1 MHRAQ
6 FPSKSGDRF
15 VWRPVPCAL
24 TRINKNLD
32 EVVSRVLFAFSG
44 DPSDIRAIQA
54 LSADHELEVATL
66 TLDLGQ
72 REDLDAVR
80 ERALEAGA
88 VRAHVIDAREALVS
102 DLLLPALRAGGA
114 SDGTI
119 PLARALC
126 AALIARWLTEV
137 ADMEIAPALAH
148 GSLHDA
154 QSVRFVE
161 LVEGLRP
168 GSRARVRAAGASLE
182 SGDSLVEATH
192 VSLLARLREMTPY
205 EATPET
211 SALFR
216 LTRPPGAGADTPA
229 VVEIGFERGT
239 PVSLNGIRMPLIE
252 MLDSLDTICGAQG
265 FGRFDGVELRPSPAL
280 PIREVG
286 EAPAVLALAA
296 AYDALERRVLPADL
310 YDLKQQLAVD
320 FRALVRQ
327 GRWFTP
333 TREAISAFADRA
345 LSAATATVRLE
356 LFKGSCRVQA

>member
-1 MHRAQ
+1 V
-6 FPSKSGDRF
+6 PVSG
-15 VWRPVPCAL
+15 VTA
-24 TRINKNLD
+24 
-32 EVVSRVLFAFSG
+32 RVLFAFSG
-44 DPSDIRAIQA
+44 DPSDVRAVQA
-54 LSADHELEVATL
+54 LARDRGLEVATL

-80 ERALEAGA
+80 AQALDAGA

-114 SDGTI
+114 TDSAV

-137 ADMEIAPALAH
+137 ADMEDARALAH

-168 GSRARVRAAGASLE
+168 GSRARVRAAGTTIDG
-182 SGDSLVEATH
+182 GDGPVEATH
-192 VSLLARLREMTPY
+192 ISLLARLRETAPY
-205 EATPET
+205 EPTPE
-211 SALFR
+211 SAALFR
-216 LTRPPGAGADTPA
+216 LTKPPGIAADVPA

-239 PVSLNGIRMPLIE
+239 PVSLNGIRMPLME

-296 AYDALERRVLPADL
+296 AFDALERRVLPAEL
-310 YDLKQQLAVD
+310 YDLKQQLAVA
-320 FRALVRQ
+320 FRSLVRQ

-345 LSAATATVRLE
+345 LSSATAPVRLE

>member
-1 MHRAQ
+1 MMTS
-6 FPSKSGDRF
+6 P
-15 VWRPVPCAL
+15 
-24 TRINKNLD
+24 
-32 EVVSRVLFAFSG
+32 RVLFAFSG
-44 DPSDIRAIQA
+44 DPSDVRAVQA
-54 LSADHELEVATL
+54 LANHEGLEVATL

-80 ERALEAGA
+80 EQALDAGA

-102 DLLLPALRAGGA
+102 DVLLPALRAGGA
-114 SDGTI
+114 SDASV

-137 ADMEIAPALAH
+137 AEMENAPALAH
-148 GSLHDA
+148 GSLHEA
-154 QSVRFVE
+154 QAVRLVE

-168 GSRARVRAAGASLE
+168 GSRSRVRPAGVILD
-182 SGDSLVEATH
+182 GDSAVEATH
-192 VSLLARLREMTPY
+192 VSLLARLREMAPY

-211 SALFR
+211 AALFR

-229 VVEIGFERGT
+229 VVEVGFERGT

-265 FGRFDGVELRPSPAL
+265 FGRFDGVELRPSPAS

-296 AYDALERRVLPADL
+296 AYDALERRVLPAEL
-310 YDLKQQLAVD
+310 YDLKQQLAVN

-345 LSAATATVRLE
+345 LLAATAPVRLE

>member
-1 MHRAQ
+1 M
-6 FPSKSGDRF
+6 
-15 VWRPVPCAL
+15 PVH
-24 TRINKNLD
+24 D
-32 EVVSRVLFAFSG
+32 VVSRVLFAFSG
-44 DPSDIRAIQA
+44 DPSDVRAVQA
-54 LSADHELEVATL
+54 LAAEPGVEVATL

-80 ERALEAGA
+80 EQALEAGA
-88 VRAHVIDAREALVS
+88 VRAHVIDGRDALVT

-114 SDGTI
+114 SDGSV

-126 AALIARWLTEV
+126 AALIARWLADV
-137 ADMEIAPALAH
+137 ADMESAPALAH

-168 GSRARVRAAGASLE
+168 GSRARVRAAGAPLV
-182 SGDSLVEATH
+182 SGDGLIEATH
-192 VSLLARLREMTPY
+192 VSLLARLREM
-205 EATPET
+205 ASDET
-211 SALFR
+211 APASAALFR
-216 LTRPPGAGADTPA
+216 LTRSPSAAADTPA

-296 AYDALERRVLPADL
+296 AYDALERRVLPAEL
-310 YDLKQQLAVD
+310 YDLKQQLAVA

-345 LSAATATVRLE
+345 LSSATAPVRLE
-356 LFKGSCRVQA
+356 LLKGSCRVQA